1 MFQFPR
7 LDARALR
14 ALGPRPAT
22 PDDMDALARLVD
34 ARIDALRA
42 HRVAEA
48 RRAGGLA
55 HLHAALDR
63 AIRTDA
69 PEHLDERDYPAA
81 KKVRIVAALH
91 RLNRV
96 TLAYRRF
103 TRALRPWIER
113 AAAVQGRPARLL
125 ELASGSGEF
134 TLALAETARRAGL
147 AVEIT
152 GSDYVPEYVTRAR
165 EKARARGLDVGFEVL
180 DAFDMA
186 GCAAD
191 RWDVVFIG
199 QSAHHFTA
207 GQLAKMIAQSRRI
220 ATTAFVAVDGR
231 RSLKLLAF
239 VPLSAAFTLERGLV
253 HDGAITARKFFA
265 ESELAEIAAMAAP
278 DAAVTVAHH
287 RPGYSV
293 LTAAWG

>member
-1 MFQFPR
+1 VLIESALRHFSAGAD
-7 LDARALR
+7 LDAML
-14 ALGPRPAT
+14 
-22 PDDMDALARLVD
+22 
-34 ARIDALRA
+34 
-42 HRVAEA
+42 
-48 RRAGGLA
+48 
-55 HLHAALDR
+55 
-63 AIRTDA
+63 
-69 PEHLDERDYPAA
+69 
-81 KKVRIVAALH
+81 
-91 RLNRV
+91 
-96 TLAYRRF
+96 
-103 TRALRPWIER
+103 
-113 AAAVQGRPARLL
+113 AAAGDTGRTGWPLL
-125 ELASGSGEF
+125 
-134 TLALAETARRAGL
+134 
-147 AVEIT
+147 
-152 GSDYVPEYVTRAR
+152 
-165 EKARARGLDVGFEVL
+165 EVL

-220 ATTAFVAVDGR
+220 ATTAFVAVDGQ

-278 DAAVTVAHH
+278 DATVTVAHH